1 MLHLSEGLLLSL
13 SIGCSISMRHVLL
26 FHVSM
31 TVESRVANTCVC
43 TVHSHLVYLGD
54 DSFVSTL
61 LNSSLYA
68 QHIVRPNKPQHRSL
82 EQERFIEEPSK
93 ENGQLTLKQSELPN
107 GFQRRVFKG
116 NIRCESCS
124 MCYSLMEFLFLGW
137 WC

>member
-93 ENGQLTLKQSELPN
+93 ENGQLTL
-107 GFQRRVFKG
+107 RRPQWFSGK
-116 NIRCESCS
+116 S
-124 MCYSLMEFLFLGW
+124 F
-137 WC
+137 